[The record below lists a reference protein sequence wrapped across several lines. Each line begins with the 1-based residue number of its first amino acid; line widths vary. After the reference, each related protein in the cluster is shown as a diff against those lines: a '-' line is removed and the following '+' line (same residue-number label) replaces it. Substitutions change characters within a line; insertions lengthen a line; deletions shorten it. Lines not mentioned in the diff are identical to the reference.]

1 MHGPTC
7 GAVTA
12 SGDSKIVYD
21 QTWASGPTL
30 RTCEET
36 RMTVAVTADPVSSTS
51 WAACSAKQDT
61 FLHEHP
67 SSSGHV
73 STEAEEDQRRSPRVR
88 DRRTA
93 PGRGGSCPSR
103 YAPKRPSDRVPLRV
117 PSIRELVRDHEDV
130 QTACWRIVT
139 DALVGLP
146 CDDHRGRARE
156 RYGVHSRL
164 GIAAGAH

>member
-1 MHGPTC
+1 
-7 GAVTA
+7 
-12 SGDSKIVYD
+12 D

-30 RTCEET
+30 TTCEET

-67 SSSGHV
+67 SSSRHV
-73 STEAEEDQRRSPRVR
+73 STAAEEDQRRSPRLR

-103 YAPKRPSDRVPLRV
+103 YAPRRPGDRVPLRV
-117 PSIRELVRDHEDV
+117 PSRRAFVRDHQDV
-130 QTACWRIVT
+130 QTACWRLVT
-139 DALVGLP
+139 DALVGRP
-146 CDDHRGRARE
+146 SVDHRGGALE

-164 GIAAGAH
+164 GIGAGA